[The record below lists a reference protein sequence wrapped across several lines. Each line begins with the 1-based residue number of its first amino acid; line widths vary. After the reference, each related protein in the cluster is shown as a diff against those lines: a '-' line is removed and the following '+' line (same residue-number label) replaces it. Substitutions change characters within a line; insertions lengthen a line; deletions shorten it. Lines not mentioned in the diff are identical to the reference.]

1 VTSVVQ
7 RARQLEE
14 AFLGGL
20 EDAQTAYEEIVATQ
34 AWTELGYDTFAE
46 WWTDRV
52 TPTMRALSMR
62 PTREIAAS
70 VVQQVSKEEAELPP
84 AQRRTQRQLAEMAGV
99 SKDTV
104 GRALGTRS
112 LQDASAPEG
121 DLDKPVPGRL
131 CDVPGHGIGP
141 HRACTETMPAAD
153 PLPPEIAEQIEQRI
167 AEKAQPPAAWTPAET
182 ELRKRVEDGQTVVV
196 SQRGEHARLID
207 WATERDLFVRV
218 DRRTEWGNPFEMPA
232 DGDRATVILAFESHY
247 LPHKP
252 SLLDRL
258 DELRGK
264 ALGCWCAP
272 EPCHGD
278 VLATWAEGRSAP

>member
-1 VTSVVQ
+1 
-7 RARQLEE
+7 
-14 AFLGGL
+14 
-20 EDAQTAYEEIVATQ
+20 
-34 AWTELGYDTFAE
+34 
-46 WWTDRV
+46 
-52 TPTMRALSMR
+52 MRALSMR
-62 PTREIAAS
+62 PTREITAS
-70 VVQQVSKEEAELPP
+70 VVEQVRQEEAELPP
-84 AQRRTQRQLAEMAGV
+84 AQRRTQRELAEMAGASEWAV
-99 SKDTV
+99 R
-104 GRALGTRS
+104 GRQDQRQRWSAAVTDLG
-112 LQDASAPEG
+112 
-121 DLDKPVPGRL
+121 KPIPGRL
-131 CDVPGHGIGP
+131 CDVPGHGFGP
-141 HRACTETMPAAD
+141 HAACPETMTAAD

-167 AEKAQPPAAWTPAET
+167 AEKATPPAAWTPAET
-182 ELRKRVEDGQTVVV
+182 ELRKRIEDGQTVVV

-207 WATERDLFVRV
+207 WATERDLFVRI

>member
-1 VTSVVQ
+1 MTSLVQ

-34 AWTELGYDTFAE
+34 AWTELGYDSFAE

-70 VVQQVSKEEAELPP
+70 VVQQVRAEEAELPP
-84 AQRRTQRQLAEMAGV
+84 AQRRTQRELAEMAGV
-99 SKDTV
+99 SQGATAV
-104 GRALGTRS
+104 RPRSTPERS
-112 LQDASAPEG
+112 LSG
-121 DLDKPVPGRL
+121 DDLGKPTPGRL

-141 HRACTETMPAAD
+141 HAACPETMPAAD
-153 PLPPEIAEQIEQRI
+153 PLPPEIAEQIDRRI
-167 AEKAQPPAAWTPAET
+167 AEKAQPPAVWTPAET
-182 ELRKRVEDGQTVVV
+182 ELRKRVDDGQTVVV